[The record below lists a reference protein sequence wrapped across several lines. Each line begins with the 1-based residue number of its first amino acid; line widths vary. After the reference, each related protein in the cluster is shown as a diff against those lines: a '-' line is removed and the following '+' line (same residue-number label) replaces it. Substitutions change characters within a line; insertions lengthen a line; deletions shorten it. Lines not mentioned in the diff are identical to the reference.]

1 MQRRRLGTKIGFV
14 GLGSMGGPLAGRLLY
29 GNQVFGTN
37 RTRSRAAALIDRGLV
52 WRDTPREVAQAAD
65 VVFSMV
71 SGDGALA
78 AVTAGPDGIVA
89 GLRPGA
95 LYIDMSPVS
104 PSASR
109 ALSSR
114 VCSAG
119 ATMVDAALSGGVPA
133 AESGTL
139 AIMVGGTEAGFR
151 AAEALLLRLGRT
163 VTHVGGNG
171 QGLLLDLAVNIS
183 AAAQLLAFHESV
195 MLAAGGGNDPSVTAR
210 AMTEFGN
217 GAAKSCT
224 PFAGDRPNQAQADV
238 ALMYNGIRRALAT
251 ARESGLRLPVA
262 AAVGKALSQVE
273 ESGHA
278 VLGAAGRYEGAARS

>member
-217 GAAKSCT
+217 GAARSCP
-224 PFAGDRPNQAQADV
+224 PFAVDRPNQAQADV